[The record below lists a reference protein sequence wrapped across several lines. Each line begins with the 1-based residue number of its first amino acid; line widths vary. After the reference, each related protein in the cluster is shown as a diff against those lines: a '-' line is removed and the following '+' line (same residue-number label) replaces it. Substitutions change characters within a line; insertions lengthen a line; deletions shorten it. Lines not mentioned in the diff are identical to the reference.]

1 MREGSVYAVLAKF
14 KVPVALW
21 LCSALRCV
29 VLLLM
34 TCPRATVPPSL
45 LLYCC
50 PYFLL
55 SRIVAAAA
63 RFSAA
68 RIFRQTV
75 SMLRCALNNV
85 PFLQFTLCSLYY
97 PLPSLLLPPPTVP
110 NQLSAKYNKLR
121 LLCFGKIMFTLV
133 LSAKSIN
140 AIDLKALLSFCCFIL
155 LFSFCCCHLLKRFW
169 SAL

>member
-14 KVPVALW
+14 KVPVAL
-21 LCSALRCV
+21 CSALCCPVIDDLPPGNRAPFSTP
-29 VLLLM
+29 LLL
-34 TCPRATVPPSL
+34 ALLPPIPHCCCCSTFFRCTDFPPDSFHASL
-45 LLYCC
+45 C
-50 PYFLL
+50 FK
-55 SRIVAAAA
+55 
-63 RFSAA
+63 
-68 RIFRQTV
+68 Q
-75 SMLRCALNNV
+75 
-85 PFLQFTLCSLYY
+85 CSLSTVYSLFLILST
-97 PLPSLLLPPPTVP
+97 PLGPAAPPTVP

>member
-45 LLYCC
+45 LLPHCC
-50 PYFLL
+50 CCSTFFRCTDFPPDSFHASLCFKQCSLPTVYSLFLILSTLL
-55 SRIVAAAA
+55 SL
-63 RFSAA
+63 
-68 RIFRQTV
+68 
-75 SMLRCALNNV
+75 M
-85 PFLQFTLCSLYY
+85 
-97 PLPSLLLPPPTVP
+97 LLPYCT
-110 NQLSAKYNKLR
+110 QLSAKYNKLR

-140 AIDLKALLSFCCFIL
+140 AIDLKALLSFCCFFL
-155 LFSFCCCHLLKRFW
+155 LFFPFVVVIY
-169 SAL
+169 